1 MNDNIH
7 TFCPRELDNNVIRY
21 RAAPQ
26 ASSPYLNRE
35 PRDASDFVAKYLD
48 LAAQERKAIETLEA
62 ELAQRK
68 IAERSYLA
76 RAAILTGGDGG
87 PDAA

>member
-7 TFCPRELDNNVIRY
+7 TFCPRELDNNVVRY
-21 RAAPQ
+21 RGIPQ
-26 ASSPYLNRE
+26 ATSPYLNRA
-35 PRDASDFVAKYLD
+35 PRGPAAVAAKYLE

-62 ELAQRK
+62 EIAQRK

>member
-1 MNDNIH
+1 MNDNIIEWGPQGMGH
-7 TFCPRELDNNVIRY
+7 NVVRY
-21 RAAPQ
+21 RASPQ
-26 ASSPYLNRE
+26 ATSPYLNRA
-35 PRDASDFVAKYLD
+35 PRGPAAVAAKYLD

-62 ELAQRK
+62 EIAQRK